1 MTLPKEAFM
10 DSRSFPEMSCA
21 LCRKSVD
28 LRTDLCTDENGKAIH
43 EDCYLKHSTS
53 NEGPAKLG

>member
-1 MTLPKEAFM
+1 M
-10 DSRSFPEMSCA
+10 DSCSFPEMSCV
-21 LCRKSVD
+21 LCRESVD

-53 NEGPAKLG
+53 NEGHAKLG